1 MSNEL
6 PPDIKRIL
14 EQAEAAR
21 NLKLQ
26 QDKLKYGVSQNW
38 QIPYAEAIE
47 LINNGAQQL
56 HDTLKKNEVIL
67 RHLEAVQEL
76 LNDLEEFKTDFF
88 EVVEWLDDGEDID
101 SNEILEQI
109 DNSGFIDGIND
120 DAYEHVLELFYVDV
134 NDEDVDT
141 ELIKPPVKLLHE
153 GFARLLSA
161 RGLA

>member
-1 MSNEL
+1 MNNER
-6 PPDIKRIL
+6 PPHIKRIL
-14 EQAEAAR
+14 EQTEAAR
-21 NLKLQ
+21 NLKVQ
-26 QDKLKYGVSQNW
+26 QDKLKYGVSQDW
-38 QIPYAEAIE
+38 QILYAEAIE
-47 LINNGAQQL
+47 IINNGAQQL
-56 HDTLKKNEVIL
+56 YATLKKNKTIL
-67 RHLEAVQEL
+67 RHLEAVQDL

-88 EVVEWLDDGEDID
+88 EVVEWLDDGEDIA

-134 NDEDVDT
+134 NGEDVDT
-141 ELIKPPVKLLHE
+141 ELIKPSVKILHE

>member
-14 EQAEAAR
+14 EQTEAAR

-26 QDKLKYGVSQNW
+26 QDKLKYGVSQDW

-47 LINNGAQQL
+47 LIKNGAQQL
-56 HDTLKKNEVIL
+56 HSVLKENNVAH
-67 RHLEAVQEL
+67 RYLESVQDL
-76 LNDLEEFKTDFF
+76 LNDLEEFETDFF
-88 EVVEWLDDGEDID
+88 EIVEWIEDGEEID
-101 SNEILEQI
+101 SDEILEQI
-109 DNSGFIDGIND
+109 DNSGFIEGIND

-134 NDEDVDT
+134 NGEDVDT